1 MSAQSVQLP
10 TLEKWRR
17 HPALATVWAY
27 LELTKPDITLLVV
40 ITAAASFWLGA
51 RHPVDGL
58 QLLHVLVGITALS
71 SGIGAMNHYLE
82 REIDGRMRRT
92 KSRPLPSGRLRPHQ
106 ALIFGLSL
114 SIFAE
119 IYVLRFLNPL
129 TALLGAVAFA
139 SYLFAYTPLKTRTT
153 FCTTVGAI
161 PGAMPA
167 LLGWTAA
174 RNEITL
180 GAWIL
185 FAILFLWQFPHF
197 FAIAWM
203 YREDYA
209 RAGIRMLPVVDPD
222 GRRTGRQIVLYTL
235 LLVGVSALPTLL
247 GLSGSL
253 YLVGAILLGG
263 YFLWEGVRA
272 ARTRT
277 RGHARL
283 VLKASILYLPLLLG
297 LMCLDLPTSP

>member
-1 MSAQSVQLP
+1 VNASNRQLRALGERP
-10 TLEKWRR
+10 R
-17 HPALATVWAY
+17 HPLWATVRAY
-27 LELTKPDITLLVV
+27 VELTKPDITLLVV
-40 ITAAASFWLGA
+40 ITAAAAFWLGA
-51 RHPVDGL
+51 KRPMDPLAFAHA
-58 QLLHVLVGITALS
+58 LVGVAALS

-92 KSRPLPSGRLRPHQ
+92 RRRPLPSGRLRPRQ
-106 ALIFGLSL
+106 ALIFGLGLSL
-114 SIFAE
+114 VAE
-119 IYVLRFLNPL
+119 FYLLLFVNAL
-129 TALLGAVAFA
+129 TALLGALAFA

-153 FCTTVGAI
+153 LCTTIGAV

-167 LLGWTAA
+167 LMGWTAA
-174 RNEITL
+174 REEITL

-209 RAGIRMLPVVDPD
+209 RAGIRMLPVLDPD
-222 GRRTGRQIVLYTL
+222 GRRTGRHIVLYTI
-235 LLVGVSALPTLL
+235 LLVGVSISPTVL
-247 GLSGSL
+247 GPSGAV

-263 YFLWEGVRA
+263 YFLREGLRA
-272 ARTRT
+272 ARTCARV
-277 RGHARL
+277 HARR

-297 LMCLDLPTSP
+297 LMCLDPPLLP